1 MASLS
6 NDRNGLR
13 RILFVDVDGSR
24 KAIRLGKCS
33 KRDAESIK
41 GRVESLLAT
50 KQLGTRDP
58 DMAIW
63 LAGEGAA
70 LRPKLETAGLVE
82 PLIVVE
88 KKQAILLS
96 EFLDGFVARNGP
108 TKKPATRIVWGQVVK
123 MLKLYMPPGILLTE
137 VTKGHCR
144 QFVER
149 LKQRKLA
156 STTIHKRVGFA
167 RQFFQD
173 AVDWE
178 HIPSNPFSKIR
189 TQGTSAKSNVE
200 VPRESIDRVLGHC
213 DLTWQLIVRLSRFGG
228 LRCPSEVLSLKW
240 ADIDWAGGRMSVY
253 EPKVEHHE
261 GRGVRLCPIFP
272 ELRPTLETAW
282 DKAPEGAIYVVDKP
296 GYREAAN
303 TPAGWANAN
312 LRTQFT
318 KILTRAGI
326 PKWNRLFHSMRA
338 SRQTELEA
346 QFPRHV
352 VCAWMGNSSA
362 VAEKS
367 YLLVT
372 EEDFRVATSRPEK
385 PSKKFP
391 LIDLTGGAESGARSV
406 KSGAKSGAARVGKEQ
421 HRAEENP
428 GKTRGNVVFP
438 SFSEVSRMEDN
449 GLEPMTSCMPC
460 TTANRINESSF
471 QKPKLFQRLQIT

>member
-1 MASLS
+1 
-6 NDRNGLR
+6 
-13 RILFVDVDGSR
+13 
-24 KAIRLGKCS
+24 
-33 KRDAESIK
+33 
-41 GRVESLLAT
+41 
-50 KQLGTRDP
+50 
-58 DMAIW
+58 
-63 LAGEGAA
+63 
-70 LRPKLETAGLVE
+70 
-82 PLIVVE
+82 
-88 KKQAILLS
+88 
-96 EFLDGFVARNGP
+96 
-108 TKKPATRIVWGQVVK
+108 
-123 MLKLYMPPGILLTE
+123 MLKLYMPDGILLKD

-144 QFVER
+144 HFVER
-149 LKQRKLA
+149 LRQRKLA

-178 HIPSNPFSKIR
+178 QIPSNPFAKIR

-200 VPRESIDRVLGHC
+200 VPRESIDKVLAHC

-240 ADIDWAGGRMSVY
+240 ADIDWSGGRMSVY

-272 ELRPTLETAW
+272 ELRPTLEMAW
-282 DKAPEGAIYVVDKP
+282 EAAPEGAIYVVDKP

-318 KILTRAGI
+318 KILARAGV
-326 PKWNRLFHSMRA
+326 PRWNRLFHSMRA

-372 EEDFRVATSRPEK
+372 EEDFRVATGSPGRPPK
-385 PSKKFP
+385 V
-391 LIDLTGGAESGARSV
+391 LTIVDLTGGAESGARSV
-406 KSGAKSGAARVGKEQ
+406 KSCVKSGAARVGKEQ
-421 HRAEENP
+421 HGAEKNP

-438 SFSEVSRMEDN
+438 SFSEVFKVEAGGIEPPSRD
-449 GLEPMTSCMPC
+449 TSNPASTC
-460 TTANRINESSF
+460 IVDY
-471 QKPKLFQRLQIT
+471 